1 MPAFCFC
8 GTKIL
13 TWGRFV
19 PSLLTLVP
27 DTPFQLRSENWGGET
42 MAWRIARD
50 GLRRLA
56 FLRPRWAEWGIKENL
71 FSAFAGIAGV
81 AVLISIAAWMILGQ
95 LGGMIQD
102 LGARDIPRLTASLQL
117 AGRSADLASHG
128 PAVLSARDDADLAT
142 QSERVS
148 TLHRDAVDKLRQLTE
163 LGADPA
169 IVAALQENAK
179 NIEDAI
185 GSLGNAARE
194 RLELAARHQQLYEQI
209 RAAQS
214 AFLAAANPA
223 MMAAQAN
230 INAVLASANL
240 SIDDATDAAR
250 AVELQGNVVSSI
262 NQVSSDLMAALS
274 APSSDAL
281 EQIAASLEGAK
292 QRAVS
297 SLEALPDR
305 SSTAALKSAAM
316 TLLPLADGHDGVFK
330 VRQRELD
337 STEYGQLILDEFR
350 KLNAGLG
357 ISVQQLVDAVQNET
371 EASSAKARR
380 TVTIATPTMLA
391 LGALTLI
398 GSALVVWLYVGR
410 NILKRIGDLQHAMKR
425 LSDGDLE
432 TSVTHTRQR
441 DEIAVMADSLEV
453 FRENMIRARTLSAE
467 QDRDR
472 LAKTERAT
480 RIEASIME
488 FEAGVRA
495 ALDRLQTSANTME
508 MTAQNM
514 SSTADRSS
522 ALVSA
527 VASAAEETSV
537 NVQTVSSGTEQLASS
552 ILEISRQVASS
563 TEIANKA
570 VTEANK
576 TDATVKTLA
585 ENANR
590 ISVVVDLI
598 QTIAAQTNL
607 LALNAT
613 IEAARAGEA
622 GRGFAVVASEVKN
635 LASQTA
641 RATDEIRMQITSMQD
656 VTSTA
661 VEAIQQIGAT
671 IGEINEVTT
680 AIAAAVEEQDT
691 ATREIARNIQHA
703 ASGTSEVSNNILGV
717 SQTSA
722 SAGAEAGNV
731 LAASGT
737 LRREAEILRNEID
750 TFLASIRAA

>member
-1 MPAFCFC
+1 
-8 GTKIL
+8 
-13 TWGRFV
+13 
-19 PSLLTLVP
+19 
-27 DTPFQLRSENWGGET
+27 

-95 LGGMIQD
+95 LGGLIQD

-128 PAVLSARDDADLAT
+128 PAVLSARDDAELAT
-142 QSERVS
+142 QSERIS
-148 TLHRDAVDKLRQLTE
+148 ALHRDAVDKLRQLTE

-194 RLELAARHQQLYEQI
+194 RLGLAARHQQLYEQI

-274 APSSDAL
+274 APSNDAL

-316 TLLPLADGHDGVFK
+316 TLLPLADGRDGVFK

-380 TVTIATPTMLA
+380 TVTIATPAMLA

-432 TSVTHTRQR
+432 TSVTPTRQR
-441 DEIAVMADSLEV
+441 DEIAVMAESLEV

-656 VTSTA
+656 ATSTA

-737 LRREAEILRNEID
+737 LRREAQTLRNEID